1 MEAFPPRRAILPG
14 MRVVMNCLRI
24 PLKRRA
30 SRVGC
35 QDNRRRFG
43 GRARIPAARARWH
56 SCRTMTD
63 CFRELDRRSNH
74 RIDVRLLW
82 RQRDD
87 RVIVT
92 VADGKTGKRFT
103 VDVTEGES
111 ALDVFHH
118 PFAYAA

>member
-1 MEAFPPRRAILPG
+1 MSGQPYAI
-14 MRVVMNCLRI
+14 
-24 PLKRRA
+24 
-30 SRVGC
+30 
-35 QDNRRRFG
+35 G

-63 CFRELDRRSNH
+63 CFRELDRRSND

-103 VDVTEGES
+103 LDVTESEAPS
-111 ALDVFHH
+111 TSSITRSPTPPD
-118 PFAYAA
+118 PAATRRRR

>member
-1 MEAFPPRRAILPG
+1 MCHL
-14 MRVVMNCLRI
+14 
-24 PLKRRA
+24 
-30 SRVGC
+30 
-35 QDNRRRFG
+35 
-43 GRARIPAARARWH
+43 W
-56 SCRTMTD
+56 RTMTD
-63 CFRELDRRSNH
+63 HFRELDHRTND

-103 VDVTEGES
+103 VDVTDSES

>member
-1 MEAFPPRRAILPG
+1 
-14 MRVVMNCLRI
+14 
-24 PLKRRA
+24 
-30 SRVGC
+30 
-35 QDNRRRFG
+35 
-43 GRARIPAARARWH
+43 
-56 SCRTMTD
+56 MTD
-63 CFRELDRRSNH
+63 CYRELDHRSND

-87 RVIVT
+87 RLIVT

-103 VDVTEGES
+103 VDVTDSES

>member
-1 MEAFPPRRAILPG
+1 
-14 MRVVMNCLRI
+14 
-24 PLKRRA
+24 
-30 SRVGC
+30 
-35 QDNRRRFG
+35 
-43 GRARIPAARARWH
+43 
-56 SCRTMTD
+56 MTD
-63 CFRELDRRSNH
+63 SFRELDRRSND

-111 ALDVFHH
+111 ALDVFH
-118 PFAYAA
+118 PPSIADGGDISATGDATVTATAVRRVSDEDRRR

>member
-1 MEAFPPRRAILPG
+1 VKEHAQWRGRTF
-14 MRVVMNCLRI
+14 
-24 PLKRRA
+24 RA
-30 SRVGC
+30 SGGILGSPRSG
-35 QDNRRRFG
+35 QPEAIG

-56 SCRTMTD
+56 PCRTMTD
-63 CFRELDRRSNH
+63 YFRELDHRSND

-82 RQRDD
+82 RERDD

-92 VADGKTGKRFT
+92 VADGKTGERFT

-111 ALDVFHH
+111 AFDVFHH